1 MNPTSLGID
10 IAKLSFL
17 AALRLDA
24 QRIVQKEFPNSA
36 AGFRQLRNWLQRFC
50 VGHVR
55 VAVESTNVFADA
67 LLEWLYAQGHSV
79 FLLNAERLH
88 HYARSLGQRNK
99 TDRAD
104 AVTIATFIAL
114 HEATPWLPPTPEQKT
129 LRSLTRVRYQLVCTA
144 TQLRCQH
151 KTATATARPYL
162 DAVLARTCEQL
173 KQIAR
178 DIAAH
183 LAAHPVLA
191 EQVRRLMTLKGV
203 GLVTAAVIQAEIP
216 PITPQTDPRTICGW
230 AGLTPRRHQS
240 GNVELRARLSRKGNA
255 FVRDALYMPAMVAK
269 RYNPLLRDFAARLE
283 AKGKSNAAILGAVA
297 HKMLRIL
304 VGLLKSKSDFNPTW
318 SCQKT

>member
-10 IAKLSFL
+10 IAKQSFL

-24 QRIVQKEFPNSA
+24 KRITRKEFPNTEV
-36 AGFRQLRNWLQRFC
+36 GFRQLRNWLKRFC
-50 VGHVR
+50 VGQVR
-55 VAVESTNVFADA
+55 VAIESTNVFADA
-67 LLEWLYAQGHSV
+67 LLEWLYAEGHAV
-79 FLLNAERLH
+79 FLLNAEQLH

-104 AVTIATFIAL
+104 AVMIATFIAL
-114 HEATPWLPPTPEQKT
+114 HDATPWQPPTPEQKT

-144 TQLRCQH
+144 TQLRCQR
-151 KTATATARPYL
+151 KTAPLAARPYL
-162 DAVLARTCEQL
+162 DRVLAQTCAEL
-173 KQIAR
+173 KCIAR

-203 GLVTAAVIQAEIP
+203 GLVTAAVILAEIP
-216 PITPQTDPRTICGW
+216 PVTPQTDPRTICGW
-230 AGLTPRRHQS
+230 AGLTPRRRQS
-240 GNVELRARLSRKGNA
+240 GNVELPARLSRKGNA

-269 RYNPLLRDFAARLE
+269 RYNPLLRDFAARLK
-283 AKGKSNAAILGAVA
+283 ANGKSNRAILGAVA

-304 VGLLKSKSDFNPTW
+304 VGLLKSNSDFDPTW
-318 SCQKT
+318 SFQKS